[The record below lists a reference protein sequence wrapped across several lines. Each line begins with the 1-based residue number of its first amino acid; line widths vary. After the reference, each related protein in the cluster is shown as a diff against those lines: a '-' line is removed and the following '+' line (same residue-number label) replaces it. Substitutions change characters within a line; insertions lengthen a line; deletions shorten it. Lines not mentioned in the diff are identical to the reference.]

1 MTTTEQDIQDIQEI
15 DQVQTQ
21 VQVQMPV
28 QTECNELKSIKYK
41 SMLMNGIAWPE
52 KKNSS
57 NLTSLDK
64 FLENEKNTNAN
75 EPWSKLDKT
84 AKLKK
89 LILYADN
96 YKTENELSQEEYN
109 KMVTFFKE
117 CLDKKKLQRVKDVVY
132 DKDNGSIKEIPA
144 LHFNKPNTHFTLKN
158 IDKRVST
165 IRSLAPKKKG
175 TAKNIVNNDSDSDT
189 DDKVNIS

>member
-1 MTTTEQDIQDIQEI
+1 MTTKELDIQDIQEI

-21 VQVQMPV
+21 LQMPV

-89 LILYADN
+89 LVLYADN

-109 KMVTFFKE
+109 KMVAFFKD

-189 DDKVNIS
+189 DDKVNLS

>member
-1 MTTTEQDIQDIQEI
+1 MTTKELDIQDIQEI

-21 VQVQMPV
+21 LQMPV

-96 YKTENELSQEEYN
+96 YKTENELSLEEYN
-109 KMVTFFKE
+109 KMVAFFKD

-175 TAKNIVNNDSDSDT
+175 TAKNIVNNDDSDSDSG
-189 DDKVNIS
+189 DKV